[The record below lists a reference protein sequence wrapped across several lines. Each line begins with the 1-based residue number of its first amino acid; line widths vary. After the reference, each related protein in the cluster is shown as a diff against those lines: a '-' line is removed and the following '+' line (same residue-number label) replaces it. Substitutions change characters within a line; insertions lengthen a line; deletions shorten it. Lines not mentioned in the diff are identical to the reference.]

1 MANRITTCIHPGT
14 RQNKFIVQQLQLKNT
29 STNGKQDMAIAVN
42 GSRPASYIGHVVSN
56 RTNFNLPVGAVSV
69 NVGMNLTN
77 LNLKLAPSQPMPC
90 GGSTKPASCCNR
102 TIALP
107 AYARA
112 HSSTS
117 GLTTPRWP
125 DTDCVAFATST
136 TGGRW
141 VWSDVLGTSGE
152 ILDIPYLAPPHFY
165 TFLRSCV
172 MMWTLLRFFV
182 TD

>member
-90 GGSTKPASCCNR
+90 GGSTKPASC
-102 TIALP
+102 
-107 AYARA
+107 
-112 HSSTS
+112 
-117 GLTTPRWP
+117 
-125 DTDCVAFATST
+125 
-136 TGGRW
+136 
-141 VWSDVLGTSGE
+141 
-152 ILDIPYLAPPHFY
+152 
-165 TFLRSCV
+165 
-172 MMWTLLRFFV
+172 
-182 TD
+182 